1 MSALMIPVNVFLEQK
16 YGNPYLK
23 FSQYLTIASKPFSA
37 AFFLIFWASVFFYN
51 ISSPLNHS
59 NHIRYEI
66 KNKTKYQRINQGI
79 FLGLCLVLHW
89 WFSTHLLKLIKQ
101 KTVCVSNTGTDCKFG
116 VFLVDEECHCVH
128 FSLGI
133 IQSTKWLSTI
143 PSSPPRF
150 LVVTWHGFW
159 NCPMSNK
166 STTVIVLS
174 VL

>member
-1 MSALMIPVNVFLEQK
+1 MLPVCVFLEQK
-16 YGNPYLK
+16 NGNPYLK
-23 FSQYLTIASKPFSA
+23 FSQYLTMASKPLSA
-37 AFFLIFWASVFFYN
+37 AFFLIFRASVFFYN
-51 ISSPLNHS
+51 ILSPLNHTNNIIWNKRAKQKKS
-59 NHIRYEI
+59 
-66 KNKTKYQRINQGI
+66 KNKPRDFPWSLLSSTFNLMI
-79 FLGLCLVLHW
+79 FHAS
-89 WFSTHLLKLIKQ
+89 FKAHKQ
-101 KTVCVSNTGTDCKFG
+101 TTVCVFNKGTDCKFG

-166 STTVIVLS
+166 STTVIV
-174 VL
+174 

>member
-1 MSALMIPVNVFLEQK
+1 MLPVCVFLEQK
-16 YGNPYLK
+16 NGNPYLK
-23 FSQYLTIASKPFSA
+23 FSQYLTMASKPLSA

-51 ISSPLNHS
+51 ILSPLNHT
-59 NHIRYEI
+59 NNIIWNKRAKQ
-66 KNKTKYQRINQGI
+66 KNQRINQGI
-79 FLGLCLVLHW
+79 FLGLYLVLHSIW
-89 WFSTHLLKLIKQ
+89 WFSMHLWKLINKQ
-101 KTVCVSNTGTDCKFG
+101 QFVCLKIKGTDCKFG

-133 IQSTKWLSTI
+133 IQSTKWLCTI

-166 STTVIVLS
+166 STTVIV
-174 VL
+174 